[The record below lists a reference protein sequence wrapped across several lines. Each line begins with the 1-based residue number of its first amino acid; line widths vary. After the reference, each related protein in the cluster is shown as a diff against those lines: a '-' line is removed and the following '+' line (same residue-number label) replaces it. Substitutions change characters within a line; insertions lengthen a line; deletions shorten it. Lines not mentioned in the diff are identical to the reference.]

1 MDIQWLVLIV
11 LVIFGVA
18 LLILAAVFSAR
29 RRRLERRA
37 WSSPVRRDLRLISH
51 ERMAAPV
58 SEAIEDMVKAR
69 MAADPDL
76 KGLDLDFATSDD
88 GGLEIWLGDERYE
101 TIESL
106 PESRLKAYI
115 AEAVDEY
122 NREHGG
128 EDV

>member
-18 LLILAAVFSAR
+18 LLILVAVFSAR